1 MALNIVPGDEDAE
14 AGTDGVDDGGE
25 DEEEDEFDA
34 PRADGPADLLLE
46 ELPHAAS
53 RMRAAP
59 ANAAMISPR
68 RSRR

>member
-1 MALNIVPGDEDAE
+1 MALNIVPGDEEAE
-14 AGTDGVDDGGE
+14 AGADGEE
-25 DEEEDEFDA
+25 DEGEDEFDD
-34 PRADGPADLLLE
+34 PRGDEPADLLLE

>member
-1 MALNIVPGDEDAE
+1 MALNMVPGDEEAE
-14 AGTDGVDDGGE
+14 AGTDGEEEEGE
-25 DEEEDEFDA
+25 DEVEE